1 MPLLSFNFRFISWV
15 LLFHALAF
23 LTTIV
28 LCYSWQSEALQ
39 SLMIF
44 PRIWTIIKIMVKF
57 LLTIVI
63 GCVLTR
69 VMIIS
74 FLGMPCSSLL

>member
-1 MPLLSFNFRFISWV
+1 MFLLSFNFSFISCV

-28 LCYSWQSEALQ
+28 LCYSWQNEALQ
-39 SLMIF
+39 SLVIL
-44 PRIWTIIKIMVKF
+44 PRIWTIIKIMVKV

-63 GCVLTR
+63 ECVLN
-69 VMIIS
+69 
-74 FLGMPCSSLL
+74 